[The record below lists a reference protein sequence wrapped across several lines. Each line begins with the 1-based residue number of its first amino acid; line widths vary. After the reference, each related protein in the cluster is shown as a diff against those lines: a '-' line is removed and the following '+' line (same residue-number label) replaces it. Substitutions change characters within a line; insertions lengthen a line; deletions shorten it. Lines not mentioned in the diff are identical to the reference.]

1 MSKNASQDPSR
12 REFLGGAALT
22 TAGVAT
28 GLSYVLS
35 KDSVPSPQHDKPVNL
50 GFIGVGSRGGALL
63 RAALRVPGARVVHIC
78 DKRESMLVAKQ
89 DRILKWSQASWN
101 NNQSVREW
109 ADAKT
114 KAGIDKKDWVK
125 KSTDY
130 KELLANP
137 DVDAVVIATPLFLH
151 GPMAIAALEAGKHVY
166 CEKAMAYSVG
176 ENKDIYRLATERKES
191 QVFQVGHQR
200 HYSKMYRK
208 VKELVRGG
216 RIGNVTALR
225 AQWNRNDE
233 IRRPCEDPRL
243 EKMIN
248 WRLYREFSG
257 GLMSEFATHQVDV
270 FSMLLDARPVSVCG
284 MGGQDYPR
292 YRDDRDTSDHV
303 HVVYTFMPRWRE
315 LEEIRSVDDSVV
327 GYRFR
332 PTDMRYPVR
341 FSYMSIM
348 TNNLLGPSELILG
361 DEGSIEV
368 TLAGGDFWKE
378 SKVLR
383 RRDKIAQGT
392 NPNDVYQKRITTAGG
407 SIAAVKK
414 GRRDPDV
421 EIEIPYDEK
430 WKRDWSEFTGKVP
443 GVGGHSPQETLLA
456 LDSFLA
462 NIRHIRGDRPV
473 PGVASAPGEAQAET
487 KDKNPAEPPRVHANV
502 KYGLWAAV
510 AAEMANLAMEENR
523 VVHWDEFFPP
533 EEGWDESFEKHYP
546 DPDPQPDLVPPA

>member
-1 MSKNASQDPSR
+1 MSDTASRDPSR
-12 REFLGGAALT
+12 REFIGGAALT

-28 GLSYVLS
+28 GLSYMLS
-35 KDSVPSPQHDKPVNL
+35 KDNIPAPGYAEPVKL

-63 RAALRVPGARVVHIC
+63 RAALRVPGAQVVHIC

-101 NNQSVREW
+101 RNHAAREW
-109 ADAKT
+109 AEEQT
-114 KAGIDKKDWVK
+114 KAGIDQKDWIK
-125 KSTDY
+125 KSVDY
-130 KELLANP
+130 KEVLSDP
-137 DVDAVVIATPLFLH
+137 DVDAVVIATPLYLH

-166 CEKAMAYSVG
+166 CEKAMAYSIG
-176 ENKDIYRLATERKES
+176 ESKDIYRLATERKDS

-200 HYSKMYRK
+200 HYSKMYKK

-243 EKMIN
+243 EKLIN

-270 FSMLLDARPVSVCG
+270 FSMLLDAHPTSVCG

-292 YRDDRDTSDHV
+292 YKDDRDTSDNV

-315 LEEIRSVDDSVV
+315 LAEVKKDGELVD
-327 GYRFR
+327 YRFE
-332 PTDMRYPVR
+332 PTDKRYPVR

-348 TNNLLGPSELILG
+348 TNSLLGPSELVMG

-378 SKVLR
+378 AKVLR

-392 NPNDVYQKRITTAGG
+392 DPTDVYQKRITGAGG
-407 SIAAVKK
+407 TIAAVKK
-414 GRRDPDV
+414 GRPDADV
-421 EIEIPYDEK
+421 ALEIPYDEK
-430 WKRDWSEFTGKVP
+430 FKKDWSEFTGKVP

-456 LDSFLA
+456 LDSFLT
-462 NIRHIRGDRPV
+462 NIRHQRGDTKPTQAV
-473 PGVASAPGEAQAET
+473 DAAEGEAEAET
-487 KDKNPAEPPRVHANV
+487 KVEPPRVLANV

-510 AAEMANLAMEENR
+510 AAEMANIAMEENR

-533 EEGWDESFEKHYP
+533 EEGWDESFETNYP
-546 DPDPQPDLVPPA
+546 DPDPV